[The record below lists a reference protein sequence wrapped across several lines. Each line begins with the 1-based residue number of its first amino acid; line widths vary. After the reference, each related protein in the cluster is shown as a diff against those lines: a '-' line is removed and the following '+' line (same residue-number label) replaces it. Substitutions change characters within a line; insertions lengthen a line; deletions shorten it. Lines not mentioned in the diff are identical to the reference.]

1 MYDLNALSVK
11 SPSELSYPI
20 QFAFSDF
27 LPSGKISE
35 KFPIKFQAVQN
46 QSSAQLDCQPEYE
59 DDNFT
64 HVIGGFEISNSF
76 YEEFNQR
83 AQYFLDSLGNYV
95 KRIQDLKEIGLD
107 DGISLNPD
115 SISACLKFF
124 VANPFLKPAGLITK
138 ENGNLRAIWE
148 GENEVHVGLQFLGD
162 QSLQYVIFKQRTPED
177 PVSRVSG
184 LDTMDGIMHQ
194 IEAFD
199 LKEDLFFYE
208 G

>member
-1 MYDLNALSVK
+1 MNDLSVLSVK
-11 SPSELSYPI
+11 SPSELNYSI
-20 QFAFSDF
+20 QFANSEF
-27 LPSGKISE
+27 LLSAKMSE
-35 KFPIKFQAVQN
+35 KFSIKSQVVQN
-46 QSSAQLDCQPEYE
+46 QSSAQPDCQPEYE
-59 DDNFT
+59 NDDIT

-83 AQYFLDSLGNYV
+83 AQYFLDSLSNYV

-124 VANPFLKPAGLITK
+124 FANPFLKLAGLIVK

-162 QSLQYVIFKQRTPED
+162 QSLQYVIFKQRTPEA

-184 LDTMDGIMHQ
+184 RDTMDGIMHQ

-199 LKEDLFFYE
+199 LKEDLYFYE

>member
-1 MYDLNALSVK
+1 MNDLSVLSVK
-11 SPSELSYPI
+11 SPSELNYPI
-20 QFAFSDF
+20 QFANSEF
-27 LPSGKISE
+27 LLSVKMSE
-35 KFPIKFQAVQN
+35 KFPIKSQVVQN
-46 QSSAQLDCQPEYE
+46 QSSAQPDCQLEYE
-59 DDNFT
+59 NDDIT

-83 AQYFLDSLGNYV
+83 AQYFLDSLSNYV

-115 SISACLKFF
+115 SITACLKFF
-124 VANPFLKPAGLITK
+124 MVNPFLKPAGLIVK

-162 QSLQYVIFKQRTPED
+162 QSLQYVIFKQRTPEAL
-177 PVSRVSG
+177 VSRVSG
-184 LDTMDGIMHQ
+184 RDTMDGIMHQ

-199 LKEDLFFYE
+199 LKEDLYFYE

>member
-1 MYDLNALSVK
+1 MSRV
-11 SPSELSYPI
+11 EI
-20 QFAFSDF
+20 
-27 LPSGKISE
+27 
-35 KFPIKFQAVQN
+35 N
-46 QSSAQLDCQPEYE
+46 QK
-59 DDNFT
+59 
-64 HVIGGFEISNSF
+64 
-76 YEEFNQR
+76 
-83 AQYFLDSLGNYV
+83 AQYFPNSLDNYV
-95 KRIQDLKEIGLD
+95 KRIQDLKEICLD

-115 SISACLKFF
+115 SKTACLKFF
-124 VANPFLKPAGLITK
+124 RANPFLKPAGLIVK

-184 LDTMDGIMHQ
+184 RDTMDGIMHQ

-199 LKEDLFFYE
+199 LKEDLYFYE